1 MKFHFNL
8 LIRVRAMDTDGNKI
22 DWSAHQSGQMGEETA
37 MRRKTEEIG
46 KKHGKSLKNNW
57 ELYLFILPALL
68 YVLFYCY
75 YPMYGVQIAFKNYR
89 VSEGITGGEW
99 VGFAHFEKFLANP
112 VSWELIRNTLS
123 ISLLSLAIGFP
134 APILFALI
142 VNELKGKR
150 FKRAV
155 QTVSYAPHFIS
166 TVVLV
171 SMLTAFLDPSTGIV
185 NKLLGA
191 AGLGPFPF
199 MSNSNWFAGVYVI
212 SDVWQHMGWNAVI
225 YLAALA
231 GIDYELHEA
240 AMMDGA
246 SRLQRIWHINLP
258 GILPTIAI
266 LLILQTGNLM
276 SVGFEKVFLMQNP
289 LNLETSEIISTFVY
303 KMGLQ
308 YRQYSYSTAI
318 GLFNSVV
325 NLILLVTVNCCA
337 KKASGHGLW

>member
-1 MKFHFNL
+1 M
-8 LIRVRAMDTDGNKI
+8 V
-22 DWSAHQSGQMGEETA
+22 S
-37 MRRKTEEIG
+37 G
-46 KKHGKSLKNNW
+46 KKNRILKSYKAKKKLRNNW
-57 ELYLFILPALL
+57 ELYLFVLPALI
-68 YVLFYCY
+68 YIIFYCY

-99 VGFAHFEKFLANP
+99 VGLEHFVKFLSNP

-123 ISLLSLAIGFP
+123 ISILSLVIGVP

-142 VNELKGKR
+142 INELKHKKYKR
-150 FKRAV
+150 VV
-155 QTVSYAPHFIS
+155 QTISYAPHFIS

-171 SMLTAFLDPSTGIV
+171 SMLTVFLDPSTGII
-185 NKLLGA
+185 NKLFGMI
-191 AGLGPFPF
+191 GMGPFKF
-199 MSNSNWFAGVYVI
+199 MSSSGLFAGVYVV
-212 SDVWQHMGWNAVI
+212 SDIWQHVGWNAVI

-246 SRLQRIWHINLP
+246 SRLRRIWHINLP

-289 LNLETSEIISTFVY
+289 LNLESSEIISTFVY

-325 NLILLVTVNCCA
+325 NLILLVSVNFCA
-337 KKASGHGLW
+337 KKVSGFGLW

>member
-1 MKFHFNL
+1 MTKDQNMKCQVKKTN
-8 LIRVRAMDTDGNKI
+8 
-22 DWSAHQSGQMGEETA
+22 S
-37 MRRKTEEIG
+37 RRFS
-46 KKHGKSLKNNW
+46 GKSIWNNW
-57 ELYLFILPALL
+57 ELYLFMLPALL
-68 YVLFYCY
+68 YILLYCY
-75 YPMYGVQIAFKNYR
+75 YPMYGVQIAFKNFR
-89 VSEGITGGEW
+89 ASAGIQGSEW
-99 VGFAHFEKFLANP
+99 VGMEHFVKFLGNP

-123 ISLLSLAIGFP
+123 ISILALVIGFP
-134 APILFALI
+134 APIIFALI
-142 VNELKGKR
+142 VNELKSKR
-150 FKRAV
+150 FQKMV
-155 QTVSYAPHFIS
+155 QTISYAPHFIS

-171 SMLTAFLDPSTGIV
+171 SMLTSLLDPSTGII
-185 NKLLGA
+185 NKILGIV
-191 AGLGPFPF
+191 GGGPYDF
-199 MSNSNWFAGVYVI
+199 MSRADWFAGIYVI
-212 SDVWQHMGWNAVI
+212 SDIWQHVGWNAVI

-246 SRLQRIWHINLP
+246 SRLKRIWHINLP

-318 GLFNSVV
+318 GLFNSII
-325 NLILLVTVNCCA
+325 NLVLLVSVNFFA

>member
-1 MKFHFNL
+1 MKK
-8 LIRVRAMDTDGNKI
+8 APQQNK
-22 DWSAHQSGQMGEETA
+22 
-37 MRRKTEEIG
+37 R
-46 KKHGKSLKNNW
+46 KHGGWRFTKIW
-57 ELYLFILPALL
+57 ELYFFILPALVYL
-68 YVLFYCY
+68 LFYCY
-75 YPMYGVQIAFKNYR
+75 YPMYGVQIAFKNFR
-89 VSEGITGGEW
+89 ISEGINGGEW
-99 VGFAHFEKFLANP
+99 VGLLHFEKFLTNP

-123 ISLLSLAIGFP
+123 LSVYTLLVGFP

-142 VNELKGKR
+142 LNELRSKRLKG
-150 FKRAV
+150 FV
-155 QTVSYAPHFIS
+155 QTISYAPHFIS

-171 SMLTAFLDPSTGIV
+171 SMLTIFLDPSTGII
-185 NKLLGA
+185 NKFIGLVGA
-191 AGLGPFPF
+191 GPFDF
-199 MSNSNWFAGVYVI
+199 ISEASWFSSIYVF
-212 SDVWQHMGWNAVI
+212 SDIWQNVGWNAVI

-231 GIDYELHEA
+231 GVNFELHEA
-240 AMMDGA
+240 AMVDGA

-318 GLFNSVV
+318 GLFNSIV
-325 NLILLVTVNCCA
+325 NMILLVTVNYGA
-337 KKASGHGLW
+337 KRLSGSGLW